1 LLLYLNT
8 LKTNR
13 DGEKKMKKNKKFTLV
28 LVLMLVLT
36 LILAACSPKEEATDD
51 PQVET
56 EEYSRDL
63 VIAISN
69 ELQGTDTQTISTSNL
84 AHILL
89 YGLLIDVSLDGKS
102 YYPDIVESYTVSEDG
117 LTWTFV
123 LPEGAAF
130 SNGDPLNA
138 EAIKASFERNL
149 EVGAYASD
157 YVNIKEYNVIDEKT
171 IEFVLSQPDPVLFTV
186 LSSIQSGIIDAAAAE
201 EVGNDAFKTKAVTY
215 GPAYVEEWVQGSHV
229 TLKPNLNYMNFSP
242 ETENRGPLQFD
253 NITIRFIPDSFTLV
267 SELEQGNVDIIDF
280 VPLESIETLR
290 ANPDIKLYEAMQP
303 GGSLIYMNTEDPIL
317 SDIKVRQAIAL
328 GIDRD
333 EIALALDNNVTP
345 SYTFMSPSV
354 TSFSPEKEKEMMDMW
369 STNKEKANTLLEEA
383 GWVDTND
390 DGIREKDGEDMT
402 IELLTAMDVFSIKA
416 AAPVIQKQLKEIG
429 IDLQIRELEHS
440 YVKDSTKDG
449 DFQLSTRSVQWA
461 DPMHVFS
468 FTTDSRYYANE
479 ELDALIDD
487 SMYIS
492 NLDERMVSFES
503 VTDLM
508 YEEMP
513 AISLFYEKW
522 YNASRIE
529 IEGLQLD
536 PQGNFRFMDVKKLN
550 K

>member
-1 LLLYLNT
+1 
-8 LKTNR
+8 
-13 DGEKKMKKNKKFTLV
+13 MKKAILLFLV
-28 LVLMLVLT
+28 SAVLLT
-36 LILAACSPKEEATDD
+36 TNVFAGGQGEEVATGTKEK
-51 PQVET
+51 
-56 EEYSRDL
+56 YSKEL
-63 VIAISN
+63 VIAISD
-69 ELQGTDTQTISTSNL
+69 ELEGTDTQTISKSNL

-102 YYPDIVESYTVSEDG
+102 YLPDVAESYTISDDG

-123 LPEGAAF
+123 LPEGAEF

-138 EAIKASFERNL
+138 EAIKASFKRNL
-149 EVGAYASD
+149 EVGTYSSD
-157 YVNIKEYNVIDEKT
+157 YVNIKEYNVVNENT

-186 LSSIQSGIIDAAAAE
+186 LSSIQSGIVNAAAADSI
-201 EVGNDAFKTKAVTY
+201 GNDAFKTKAVTY

-229 TLKPNLNYMNFSP
+229 TLKPNMTYMNFSP

-253 NITIRFIPDSFTLV
+253 NIKVRFIPDSFTLI

-280 VPLESIETLR
+280 VPLENIALLKE
-290 ANPDIKLYEAMQP
+290 NPEIKLYEAMQP
-303 GGSLIYMNTEDPIL
+303 GGSLIYMNTKDEIL
-317 SDIKVRQAIAL
+317 KDIKVRQAIAL

-333 EIALALDNNVTP
+333 EIALALDGYVTP

-354 TSFSPEKEKEMMDMW
+354 TSFSSEKEAEMMAKW
-369 STNKEKANTLLEEA
+369 STDKEKAKALLEEA
-383 GWVDTND
+383 GWVDQNN
-390 DGIREKDGEDMT
+390 DGIREKDGKDMT
-402 IELLTAMDVFSIKA
+402 IEFLSAMDVFSIKA
-416 AAPVIQKQLKEIG
+416 AAPVIQKELKEIG

-440 YVKDSTKDG
+440 YVKDSTKEG
-449 DFQLSTRSVQWA
+449 NFQLSTRSVQWA

-468 FTTDSRYYANE
+468 FTTDSRYYANK
-479 ELDALIDD
+479 ELDTLIND

-492 NLDERMVSFES
+492 NLDERLVSFEK

-522 YNASRIE
+522 YKASRVE
-529 IEGLQLD
+529 IEGLSLD
-536 PQGNFRFMDVKKLN
+536 AQGNFRFMDVKKLN

>member
-1 LLLYLNT
+1 M
-8 LKTNR
+8 
-13 DGEKKMKKNKKFTLV
+13 MKFKKFTFV
-28 LVLMLVLT
+28 LALMLVL
-36 LILAACSPKEEATDD
+36 ILTMTACSSKDEAADAPKVGEEK
-51 PQVET
+51 
-56 EEYSRDL
+56 YSKEL
-63 VIAISN
+63 IIGISN
-69 ELQGTDTQTISTSNL
+69 ELEGTDTQTISRSNL

-89 YGLLIDVSLDGKS
+89 YGLLIDVTLDGKS
-102 YYPDIVESYTVSEDG
+102 YAPDIAESYTISDDG

-138 EAIKASFERNL
+138 EAVKASFDRYL
-149 EVGAYASD
+149 EVGAYVSD
-157 YVNIKEYNVIDEKT
+157 YVNIKEYNVLDEKT
-171 IEFVLSQPDPVLFTV
+171 IELVLSQPDPVLFTV
-186 LSSIQSGIIDAAAAE
+186 LSSIQSGIVDAAAAE
-201 EVGNDAFKTKAVTY
+201 DVGNDAFKTKAVTY

-229 TLKPNLNYMNFSP
+229 TLKPNLKYMNFSP
-242 ETENRGPLQFD
+242 ETKNRGPLQFD
-253 NITIRFIPDSFTLV
+253 NITLRFIPDAFTLV

-280 VPLESIETLR
+280 VPLANIETLR
-290 ANPDIKLYEAMQP
+290 ANPDIKLYDAMQP
-303 GGSLIYMNTEDPIL
+303 GGSLIYMNTKDPIL

-333 EIALALDNNVTP
+333 EIALALDNYVTP

-354 TSFSPEKEKEMMDMW
+354 ASFSAEKEKEMKDKW
-369 STNKEKANTLLEEA
+369 TTDKERANALLEEA
-383 GWVDTND
+383 GWIDQNN
-390 DGIREKDGEDMT
+390 DGIREKNGEDMT
-402 IELLTAMDVFSIKA
+402 IELLTAMDVVSIKA
-416 AAPVIQKQLKEIG
+416 AAPVIQKELKEIG

-468 FTTDSRYYANE
+468 FTTDSKYYANE
-479 ELDALIDD
+479 NLDKLIND

-492 NLDERMVSFES
+492 NLDKRMVSFEK

-508 YEEMP
+508 FEEMP
-513 AISLFYEKW
+513 AISLFYDKW
-522 YNASRIE
+522 YSASRVE

-536 PQGNFRFMDVKKLN
+536 PQGNFRFMDVRKLN